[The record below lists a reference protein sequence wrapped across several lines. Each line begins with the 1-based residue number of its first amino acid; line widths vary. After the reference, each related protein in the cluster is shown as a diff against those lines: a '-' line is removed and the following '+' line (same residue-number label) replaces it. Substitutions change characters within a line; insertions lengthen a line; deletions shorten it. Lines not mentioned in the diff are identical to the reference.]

1 MRRFW
6 PAPNGFLEERL
17 RLRLR
22 LRPRLNLNL
31 SLNLNLLTPMPPLV
45 SVVIPVFNGAPFV
58 AAAVASV
65 RAQTVRD
72 VEILVV
78 DDGSVDGT
86 QAVLEDL
93 RRTQGIAWFQ
103 QEHGGPAR
111 SRNRGIEASRG
122 EFVALLD
129 CDDVWL
135 PDKLEAQLAVMT
147 RRPEVGVVHTDYE
160 SVDQTGSVLER
171 VRARHSPE
179 PLARAFVGG
188 HTALPS
194 TLLIRRTCLKR
205 VGGLNPELYGSEDSD
220 LTIRLYRAT
229 GFECVDRVLVKK
241 LQRGHGYRDMAF
253 DEAIHREKVLVSRE
267 RFLLALEGLQ
277 PLTAEQRAALDREWA
292 NYFLIKGA
300 TADRAGRRSDAIR
313 FYGRAIRKAPFR
325 IRAYT
330 RWLRALA
337 AWA

>member
-1 MRRFW
+1 M
-6 PAPNGFLEERL
+6 
-17 RLRLR
+17 
-22 LRPRLNLNL
+22 
-31 SLNLNLLTPMPPLV
+31 SPLV
-45 SVVIPVFNGAPFV
+45 SVVIPVFNGAAFV
-58 AAAVASV
+58 TAAVASV
-65 RAQTVRD
+65 RAQTVQD
-72 VEILVV
+72 VEVLVV

-93 RRTQGIAWFQ
+93 RRSMGITWFQ

-111 SRNRGIEASRG
+111 SRNRGIQASHG

-129 CDDVWL
+129 CDDIWL
-135 PDKLEAQLAVMT
+135 PDKLEAQLAVMS

-160 SVDQTGSVLER
+160 SVDQAGRVLER

-179 PLARAFVGG
+179 PLVRAFVGG

-194 TLLIRRTCLKR
+194 TLLIRRSCLER

-220 LTIRLYRAT
+220 LTIRLYRT
-229 GFECVDRVLVKK
+229 TQFDCVDRVLVRK

-253 DEAIHREKVLVSRE
+253 DEATHRAKVLVSRE
-267 RFLLALEGLQ
+267 RFLVGLEALE

-300 TADRAGRRSDAIR
+300 TADRAGLRADALR

-325 IRAYT
+325 VRAYT

>member
-1 MRRFW
+1 
-6 PAPNGFLEERL
+6 
-17 RLRLR
+17 
-22 LRPRLNLNL
+22 
-31 SLNLNLLTPMPPLV
+31 MPPVV
-45 SVVIPVFNGAPFV
+45 SVVIPVFNGAAFV

-65 RAQTVRD
+65 RAQRTQD

-78 DDGSVDGT
+78 DDGSTDGT

-93 RRTQGIAWFQ
+93 RRTIGITWFQ

-111 SRNRGIEASRG
+111 SRNRGIQASQG

-129 CDDVWL
+129 CDDIWL
-135 PDKLEAQLAVMT
+135 PDKLEAQLAVLA

-160 SVDQTGSVLER
+160 SVDQDGTVLER

-179 PLARAFVGG
+179 PLVRAFVGG

-194 TLLIRRTCLKR
+194 TLLIRRACLER

-220 LTIRLYRAT
+220 LTIRLYRT
-229 GFECVDRVLVKK
+229 TQFDCVDRVLVRK

-253 DEAIHREKVLVSRE
+253 DEATHRDKILVSRE
-267 RFLLALEGLQ
+267 RFLHGLEAMR
-277 PLTAEQRAALDREWA
+277 PLTAVQRAALDREWA
-292 NYFLIKGA
+292 NYFLIRGA
-300 TADRAGRRSDAIR
+300 TADRAGRRAEALR
-313 FYGRAIRKAPFR
+313 FYGRAIQKAPFR

-330 RWLRALA
+330 RWVRALA